1 MNSIPNTGPK
11 SPLDRLVAA
20 LVDWGATASQIV
32 SHMELWR
39 NMHAKES
46 SRATVEVFRELLA
59 DTLAPALAASG
70 AELDRAAE
78 LITHADKTIRDDVMF
93 VPPLGHRRDRPSRRP
108 RRG

>member
-1 MNSIPNTGPK
+1 MTSIPNTRPK

-39 NMHAKES
+39 NVHAKES

-70 AELDRAAE
+70 GELDRAAE
-78 LITHADKTIRDDVMF
+78 LIAQVDKTIRDEVMF
-93 VPPLGHRRDRPSRRP
+93 VPLPGHRRGRRSRRP